1 MVKMLESEIGRAHIK
16 TIIDK
21 HMLEAG
27 FDPYEGELA
36 KIIDAV
42 SRAVQEL
49 LREYTK
55 SVSTAAKPSEP
66 SEM

>member
-1 MVKMLESEIGRAHIK
+1 MLESEVGRAHIK

-27 FDPYEGELA
+27 FDPYQGEMA

-55 SVSTAAKPSEP
+55 SISTGVKPNEP

>member
-1 MVKMLESEIGRAHIK
+1 MVIMLESEVGRAHIK

-27 FDPYEGELA
+27 FDPYEGEMA

-42 SRAVQEL
+42 SKAVQEL

-55 SVSTAAKPSEP
+55 AVVIATKPSEP
-66 SEM
+66 SGM